1 MSLRAFTFSLTILL
15 CAVSLTAQQAP
26 PREPREL
33 LAALNRVQLD
43 PAAIYKVDSSSHTEL
58 RRGDAKLLFEEGYL
72 GFFSASEGK
81 VTGAV
86 FSGRGHILA
95 IPRDPVEKQQLAHFL
110 GAPMIDQDFSS
121 AYLRFTDD
129 TLAEL
134 RHDLQL
140 ARIEPQTNN
149 AFADGWQAPVLSR
162 NPAHS
167 FRILSESYSHTPH
180 PYFIATL
187 GGVSDGSFDFV
198 YDLERDEPQLFG
210 QGRKAGGIDY
220 YDVWSSYCPP
230 GTQPPPVA
238 FHALSYRIEATVH
251 PDNSVDGTATIH
263 LRAAQSGER
272 LIPFQ
277 FSRLLFRHRRESYRC
292 GILWPRSH
300 PGDTSRPCRKATTC
314 AFSRR
319 AHDRSG
325 FQQCLF
331 AFYR

>member
-1 MSLRAFTFSLTILL
+1 MTLRAFTSSLTVLL

-43 PAAIYKVDSSSHTEL
+43 PAAIYKVDSSSRIEL

-72 GFFSASEGK
+72 GFFSAIEGK

-121 AYLRFTDD
+121 AYLRFTDASM
-129 TLAEL
+129 AEL

-140 ARIEPQTNN
+140 AHSEPQTND

-167 FRILSESYSHTPH
+167 FRILSESYSQTPH
-180 PYFIATL
+180 PYFIASL

-198 YDLERDEPQLFG
+198 YDLQRDEPQLFG
-210 QGRKAGGIDY
+210 QGRKAGGTDY

-238 FHALSYRIEATVH
+238 FHALSYRIETTLH
-251 PDNSVDGTATIH
+251 PDNSVDGIATIH
-263 LRAAQSGER
+263 LRAAQSAPQAVTIFFISCCR
-272 LIPFQ
+272 ARRRPVIR
-277 FSRLLFRHRRESYRC
+277 SNLLFAITATSFATPAMAFSSSAHGKAGTRTSATR
-292 GILWPRSH
+292 LRS
-300 PGDTSRPCRKATTC
+300 PATT
-314 AFSRR
+314 
-319 AHDRSG
+319 
-325 FQQCLF
+325 
-331 AFYR
+331 

>member
-1 MSLRAFTFSLTILL
+1 MSLRAFTFSLIILL

-43 PAAIYKVDSSSHTEL
+43 PAAIYKVDSSSHIEL

-72 GFFSASEGK
+72 GFFSAIEGK

-140 ARIEPQTNN
+140 AHIESQTNN

-198 YDLERDEPQLFG
+198 YDLERDEPQLLG
-210 QGRKAGGIDY
+210 KAAR
-220 YDVWSSYCPP
+220 
-230 GTQPPPVA
+230 PVA
-238 FHALSYRIEATVH
+238 LTTTTCGVLIAHPELS
-251 PDNSVDGTATIH
+251 
-263 LRAAQSGER
+263 
-272 LIPFQ
+272 
-277 FSRLLFRHRRESYRC
+277 HRRSHSTHSATASGPRC
-292 GILWPRSH
+292 IPIIPSVEQ
-300 PGDTSRPCRKATTC
+300 P
-314 AFSRR
+314 
-319 AHDRSG
+319 
-325 FQQCLF
+325 QF
-331 AFYR
+331 AFALRNPANA